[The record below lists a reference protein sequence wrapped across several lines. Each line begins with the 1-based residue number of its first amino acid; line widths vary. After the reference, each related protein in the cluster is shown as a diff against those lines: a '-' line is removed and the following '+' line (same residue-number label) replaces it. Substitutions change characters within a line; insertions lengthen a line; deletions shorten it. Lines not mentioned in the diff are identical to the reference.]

1 MPKGRVPGILKD
13 SPAGCPGDVI
23 DPKRHHRERFAEKL
37 MVYSHKLSGAIP
49 LPYMVRPAPNKG
61 IAAKRVLDDQRV
73 HILQNEGAL
82 RTTVAENTPKRDK
95 RAS

>member
-13 SPAGCPGDVI
+13 SPAGCPDDVI

-49 LPYMVRPAPNKG
+49 LPYMV
-61 IAAKRVLDDQRV
+61 
-73 HILQNEGAL
+73 
-82 RTTVAENTPKRDK
+82 
-95 RAS
+95 